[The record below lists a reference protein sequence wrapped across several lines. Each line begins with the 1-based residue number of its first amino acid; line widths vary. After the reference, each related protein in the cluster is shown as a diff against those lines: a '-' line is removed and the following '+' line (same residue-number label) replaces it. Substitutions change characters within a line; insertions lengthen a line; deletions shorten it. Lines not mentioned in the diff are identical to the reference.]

1 MGTTCYFV
9 IVSREDHVLFET
21 DFGSGSKQQDDSS
34 HLHQFILHAAL
45 DSIDDRIWDTS
56 SMQLKVVDKF
66 NDMLVSAF
74 VTASRMR
81 LMLLHDARNEDGIK
95 AFFQEVYELVL
106 KVQMNPFQDKNATIK
121 IPMFDQRLRLIA
133 RKYL

>member
-21 DFGSGSKQQDDSS
+21 DFGSGS
-34 HLHQFILHAAL
+34 
-45 DSIDDRIWDTS
+45 
-56 SMQLKVVDKF
+56 KVVDKF